1 MLATRA
7 GTLADLFKQL
17 VLANAFAIQRPAEY
31 WESHAQPALGSADPS
46 DQHGVNHF
54 LKVAPGNFDLAHTA
68 LYRFLE
74 PVRKRKGVIAG
85 TSWLAMRA
93 LGKDAR
99 RFLFCGQDAAALQSI
114 QAERRS
120 LDVLETKVECIQEDG
135 VALLRGATMVLSEHW
150 TGSTLAFIDAPPPQA
165 IDAVTDAGISPLEL
179 WCEIANR
186 GIPAMLG
193 FGFSDTASRIAVRRR
208 IMEAVQKTHLT
219 GRKMFRFEGAL
230 TQTGEI
236 APPTPW
242 GFGIMCAN
250 VADAAITMADRECFT
265 LQSSF
270 AGTTIEGWGDG
281 MWKYFGEAC

>member
-31 WESHAQPALGSADPS
+31 WESHAQAAISPADPS
-46 DQHGVNHF
+46 DQHGVNRF

-68 LYRFLE
+68 LYRILE
-74 PVRKRKGVIAG
+74 PLRKRKDVIAG

-114 QAERRS
+114 LAECRS
-120 LDVLETKVECIQEDG
+120 LNILETKVECIQEDG

-150 TGSTLAFIDAPPPQA
+150 TASTLAFIDAPQ
-165 IDAVTDAGISPLEL
+165 IEAVTDAGISPLEL

-219 GRKMFRFEGAL
+219 GRKMFRFEGSL
-230 TQTGEI
+230 TQTSEV
-236 APPTPW
+236 APPIPW
-242 GFGIMCAN
+242 GFGVMCAN
-250 VADAAITMADRECFT
+250 VPDAATTTADRECFM